1 MHTGG
6 ELDILFQARG
16 KLWGIEFK
24 YMDAPTV
31 SASMRSAIREL
42 DLAHLWVVYPGEETY
57 PLDAHITATGLNT
70 LNRAFRMVV
79 DPAETIEG
87 ATLADR

>member
-24 YMDAPTV
+24 YMNTPAV
-31 SASMRSAIREL
+31 SASMRCAIREL

-57 PLDAHITATGLNT
+57 QLDAHITATGLKT
-70 LNRAFRMVV
+70 LDQAFRMVV

-87 ATLADR
+87 ATLKR